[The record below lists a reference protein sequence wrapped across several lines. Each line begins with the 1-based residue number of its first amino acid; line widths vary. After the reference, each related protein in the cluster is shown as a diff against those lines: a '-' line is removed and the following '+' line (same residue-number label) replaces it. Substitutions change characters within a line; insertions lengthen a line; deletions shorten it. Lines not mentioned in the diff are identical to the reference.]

1 MPGWSAA
8 TSFSHFHP
16 VRLEPVRKNHSGAHR
31 MKTITLPLVF
41 VASLAVSACG
51 STTGSRAG
59 SGALMGAAGGALIGS
74 LSANAGT
81 GALIGAG
88 AGAVGGYLYDQHQKG
103 NID

>member
-1 MPGWSAA
+1 MNKIIAIPVVFAA
-8 TSFSHFHP
+8 
-16 VRLEPVRKNHSGAHR
+16 A
-31 MKTITLPLVF
+31 
-41 VASLAVSACG
+41 VALGGCG
-51 STTGSRAG
+51 TTTGERAG

-88 AGAVGGYLYDQHQKG
+88 AGALGGFLYDQHQKG

>member
-1 MPGWSAA
+1 MKKLAIPVVLVAA
-8 TSFSHFHP
+8 
-16 VRLEPVRKNHSGAHR
+16 VG
-31 MKTITLPLVF
+31 
-41 VASLAVSACG
+41 LAGCG
-51 STTGSRAG
+51 TTTGQRAG

-88 AGAVGGYLYDQHQKG
+88 VGAVGGYLYDQHKKG